1 MVPQVRFS
9 READDGVHDGENGF
23 DLVVFGAGPGGMGAA
38 YYAAKLGLRVLMI
51 EKDRLPR
58 DRV

>member
-1 MVPQVRFS
+1 M
-9 READDGVHDGENGF
+9 HDGENGF

-38 YYAAKLGLRVLMI
+38 YYPAKLGLRVLMI